1 MNNLKG
7 LKIMKKYFKNHIKPF
22 APMKQ
27 QNEAKHVFYN
37 GQKREPNHQRR
48 AEVDVEFSSHKIV
61 H

>member
-1 MNNLKG
+1 
-7 LKIMKKYFKNHIKPF
+7 MKKYFKNHIKPF